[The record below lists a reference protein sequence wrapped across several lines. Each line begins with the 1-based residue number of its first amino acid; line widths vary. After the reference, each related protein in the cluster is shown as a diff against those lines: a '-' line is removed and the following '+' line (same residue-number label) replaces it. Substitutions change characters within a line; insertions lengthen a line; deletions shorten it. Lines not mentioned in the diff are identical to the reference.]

1 MVRAML
7 LILGNISFM
16 IFGAS
21 LVAQP
26 VRNLPAV

>member
-1 MVRAML
+1 MVWDML

-16 IFGAS
+16 IFEAS

-26 VRNLPAV
+26 VNNLRAV